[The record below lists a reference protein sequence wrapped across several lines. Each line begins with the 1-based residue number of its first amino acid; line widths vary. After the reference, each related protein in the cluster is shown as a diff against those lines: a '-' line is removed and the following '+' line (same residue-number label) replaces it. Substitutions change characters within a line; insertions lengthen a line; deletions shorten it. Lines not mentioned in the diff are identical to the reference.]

1 MKRNN
6 IKNYFIACAAL
17 VSFLTGCD
25 NADYKILDNAIYFS
39 EAESGSFEKITADP
53 ENVTTTSL
61 NIRLAEALA
70 EDVEQSG
77 NRRSYRNGVLL
88 KRNIGN

>member
-1 MKRNN
+1 M
-6 IKNYFIACAAL
+6 
-17 VSFLTGCD
+17 TGCD

-70 EDVEQSG
+70 EDVEATLVIDPSILEE
-77 NRRSYRNGVLL
+77 Y
-88 KRNIGN
+88 

>member
-53 ENVTTTSL
+53 ENVTTTSQYSFGRSIGRRCRS
-61 NIRLAEALA
+61 NF
-70 EDVEQSG
+70 G
-77 NRRSYRNGVLL
+77 N
-88 KRNIGN
+88 

>member
-39 EAESGSFEKITADP
+39 EAESGAS
-53 ENVTTTSL
+53 
-61 NIRLAEALA
+61 
-70 EDVEQSG
+70 
-77 NRRSYRNGVLL
+77 
-88 KRNIGN
+88 